1 MTPEIIA
8 KMFPNP
14 LPSIA
19 EIESRYPSRQLPEG
33 AKVMR
38 VAPSPTGFLHVGTIY
53 QGIIAERVAHQ
64 SGGVFFVRV
73 EDTDQKRKVDGALEL
88 ILESFPLLYGHP

>member
-1 MTPEIIA
+1 MTPEIVA

-14 LPSIA
+14 LPAIS
-19 EIESRYPSRQLPEG
+19 EIESKYPPRSLPEG

-53 QGIIAERVAHQ
+53 QGILAERVAHQ
-64 SGGVFFVRV
+64 SGGCF
-73 EDTDQKRKVDGALEL
+73 
-88 ILESFPLLYGHP
+88 LYGLKIPTKNAKWMVLWN